1 MWTPSQ
7 VLDLTVPQI
16 SALARQAK
24 AARGEKPESTATPG
38 EMRRFLR
45 SFGR

>member
-7 VLDLTVPQI
+7 VMELTVPQL
-16 SALARQAK
+16 SALARQARI
-24 AARGEKPESTATPG
+24 ARGEKPESTATPG